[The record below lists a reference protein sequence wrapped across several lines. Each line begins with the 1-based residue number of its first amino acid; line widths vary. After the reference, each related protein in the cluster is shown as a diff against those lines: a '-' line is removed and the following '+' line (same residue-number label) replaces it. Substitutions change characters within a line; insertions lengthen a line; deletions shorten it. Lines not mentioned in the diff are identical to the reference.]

1 VLLCLIVS
9 FAFLPCRCQP
19 SRVARRSCGQGDFH
33 WDDPESSGFIDSE
46 CADLN
51 LFNARIGDDGAKA
64 LSLAIINTDAELES
78 INLRDNRIS
87 DEGAV
92 ALAAAMAQ
100 NKHVRSL
107 QLRGNDIGDRGA
119 TAIAG
124 ALHTNT
130 VLTGTLR
137 CWLP

>member
-1 VLLCLIVS
+1 MK
-9 FAFLPCRCQP
+9 PR
-19 SRVARRSCGQGDFH
+19 
-33 WDDPESSGFIDSE
+33 FIDEE

-64 LSLAIINTDAELES
+64 LALAILHTDARIES

-92 ALAAAMAQ
+92 ALAAALAS
-100 NKHVRSL
+100 NEHVRSL
-107 QLRGNDIGDRGA
+107 QLRGNDIGDRGV
-119 TAIAG
+119 TALAG

-130 VLTGTLR
+130 VLTGTFRVVLGAVR
-137 CWLP
+137 CQCRQRRLHSGRNS